1 MSHNYSTF
9 MLAEEPRIAG
19 IPLTTGLPVYLLTGI
34 GLLIGYGPQLFG
46 IGAVLSF
53 IMHVKF
59 GGLPL
64 RILLGIMYWSLPYA
78 MTRIIFRTFP
88 NSAYRIFIG

>member
-9 MLAEEPRIAG
+9 MLSEEPRIAG

-34 GLLIGYGPQLFG
+34 GLLIGYAPQLFV
-46 IGAVLSF
+46 IGAILSL
-53 IMHVKF
+53 IMHVQY

-64 RILLGIMYWSLPYA
+64 RVLLGMIYWSLPHA
-78 MTRIIFRTFP
+78 MTTIIFRSFP
-88 NSAYRIFIG
+88 NSAHRIYVG

>member
-1 MSHNYSTF
+1 MSHNYATF

-19 IPLTTGLPVYLLTGI
+19 IPLTTGLPVYLLTGV
-34 GLLIGYGPQLFG
+34 GLLIGYGPQLFV
-46 IGAVLSF
+46 IGAALSF

-64 RILLGIMYWSLPYA
+64 RVLLGIMYWSLPHA

-88 NSAYRIFIG
+88 NSAYRIFVG

>member
-9 MLAEEPRIAG
+9 MLSEEPRIAG

-34 GLLIGYGPQLFG
+34 GLLIGYGPQLFV

-78 MTRIIFRTFP
+78 MTRIIFRAFP
-88 NSAYRIFIG
+88 NSAYRIYVG